1 MSETTPRQ
9 FTHLHVHTEYS
20 LLDGACR
27 IDRMFDHL
35 KEMGQTACAIT
46 DHGVM
51 YGCVAFFDAAKAA
64 GIKPI
69 IGCEVYVATRTRF
82 DKVNRIDG
90 NSHLILLCKN
100 ETGYKNLIKMVSA
113 GFLEGFYS
121 KPRIDKDLLEQH
133 HEGLICLSAC
143 LAGEVPKAILAG
155 DYERAKN
162 TALYY
167 RDLFGE
173 GNYYIELQDHG
184 LEEDRVVLPQLI
196 RLARETGIPMVAT
209 NDAHYITKE
218 DSKMQSILLCIQT
231 GKTIADADRMEFQT
245 DEFYLKSADE
255 MYDLFSMV
263 PEACE
268 NTNKIAEQCNFEFT
282 FGETK
287 LPYFRA
293 PDGMENQAY
302 FEKLCWEGL
311 ERRYSGK
318 VTDALRERLSYEINV
333 VKKMGYTN
341 YYLIVYDFINYAK
354 SRDIPVGP
362 GRGSGAGSLAAYCV
376 GITDIDPIRY
386 SLIFER
392 FLNPERV
399 SMPDFDVDFCY
410 ERRQEVIDY
419 VNEKY
424 GRDHVA
430 QIVTFGTMAA
440 RAAVRDVGR
449 VMGMAYQDVDKVAK
463 LIPME
468 LKMTLQKA
476 LEVSP
481 DLKTMYEA
489 DPQVHELIDT
499 SLKVEG
505 MPRHASTHAAGVVIT
520 REPATEYVP
529 LSTNDGLPVTQFN
542 MVEIERLGLL
552 KMDFLGLRTL
562 TVIHDTET
570 AVRRKVPD
578 FRMANISY
586 DDPETY
592 AMLAKGETEG
602 IFQLESTG
610 MTQVLVSLR
619 PRNLED
625 IIALIS
631 LYRPGPMDSIPTYL
645 RNRREPGKISYK
657 TPQLAHILDV
667 TNGCIVYQEQVMQIF
682 RELAGFSFG
691 QADNIRRAMSK
702 KKHKVMEAEREHFVH
717 GCTEPG
723 KECAGCVKNGIPE
736 DVANEIYDEMIS
748 FASYAFNKSHAACYA
763 YVAFQTAYL
772 KCHYPHEFMA
782 ALLTS
787 VLDNTSK
794 VIEYTTEC
802 QRLGIK
808 VLQPDINVSRGGF
821 TADGDCIRFGLNAV
835 KSVGRNLIEA
845 VVKERQE
852 RPYRGLYDFCR
863 RMYGNELNRRALE
876 NLIKCGAFDTLE
888 PSRRAMLE
896 CVEGILKS
904 VETDMRQNLE
914 GQMDLF
920 GMMSGESQEP
930 AINDYKV
937 PPMQEYPTSDLL
949 KMEKE
954 VSGLY
959 LSGHPLDAYREQI
972 AKISTCT
979 IAQLQGDDAKQFD
992 NQNVTI
998 LCTVVKNKVM
1008 TTKSNTLMAFTTIE
1022 DLTGT
1027 MELLVFPR
1035 VLAECRAALQ
1045 ENAVVVAHGRV
1056 SVKEEEAARLIVEGV
1071 QPIETYDPNKSFGRN
1086 RVDRVQ
1092 KETRGE
1098 GVAGYFLTVP
1108 ARDCAEM
1115 HRVENLLCN
1124 IFDGGTVK
1132 VYFLFADTGKKAWAR
1147 HMAVKD
1153 DPLLRAELVRIL
1165 GPEHVKVQ
1173 GMDQHAK

>member
-1 MSETTPRQ
+1 MPETTPHQPQRQ
-9 FTHLHVHTEYS
+9 FTHLHLHTEYS

-27 IDRMFDHL
+27 IDRLFDYIKQL
-35 KEMGQTACAIT
+35 GQTAVAIT

-51 YGCVAFFDAAKAA
+51 YGCVAFYDAAKAA

-90 NSHLILLCKN
+90 NNHLILLCKN

-121 KPRIDKDLLEQH
+121 KPRIDHDLLERY

-143 LAGEVPKAILAG
+143 LAGEVPQAILAG
-155 DYERAKN
+155 DYERAKQI
-162 TALYY
+162 ALYY
-167 RDLFGE
+167 NDLFGQ

-184 LEEDRVVLPQLI
+184 LEEDTTVLPQLI
-196 RLARETGIPMVAT
+196 RLSRETGIPMVAT
-209 NDAHYITKE
+209 NDSHYITRE
-218 DSKMQSILLCIQT
+218 DAKMQSILLCIQT
-231 GKTIADADRMEFQT
+231 GKTVNDVDRMEFQT
-245 DEFYLKSADE
+245 EEFYVKSTDE

-268 NTNKIAEQCNFEFT
+268 NTNKIAEQCNFDFV
-282 FGETK
+282 FGDTK
-287 LPYFRA
+287 LPYFKA
-293 PDGMENQAY
+293 PDGMENQEY
-302 FEKLCWEGL
+302 FEKLCYEGL
-311 ERRYSGK
+311 ERRYPGK
-318 VTDALRERLSYEINV
+318 VTDALRERLEYEIGV

-419 VNEKY
+419 VNRKY

-449 VMGMAYQDVDKVAK
+449 VMGMPYQDVDKVAK
-463 LIPME
+463 LIPTE
-468 LKMTLQKA
+468 LKMTLNHA

-481 DLKTMYEA
+481 DLKAMYDAE
-489 DPQVHELIDT
+489 PQVHELIDT

-562 TVIHDTET
+562 TVIHDTEA
-570 AVRRKVPD
+570 AVRLHEPD
-578 FRMANISY
+578 FRIANLDY
-586 DDPETY
+586 DDAATY
-592 AMLAKGETEG
+592 AMLERGETEG

-610 MTQVLVSLR
+610 MTQVLVSMH
-619 PRNLED
+619 PRSLED
-625 IIALIS
+625 VIALIS

-645 RNRREPGKISYK
+645 RNRREPDKVTYK

-667 TNGCIVYQEQVMQIF
+667 TNGCIVYQEQVMQIC

-691 QADNIRRAMSK
+691 QADNVRRAMSK

-736 DVANEIYDEMIS
+736 AVANEIYDDMVS

-772 KCHYPHEFMA
+772 KCHYPSEFMA

-787 VLDNTSK
+787 VLDNTDK
-794 VIEYTTEC
+794 VIEYSGEC
-802 QRLGIK
+802 ARLGIK
-808 VLQPDINVSRGGF
+808 VLPPDVNVSGGGF
-821 TADGDCIRFGLNAV
+821 TADANGQIRFGLNAV
-835 KSVGRNLIEA
+835 KNVGRNLIEQ
-845 VVKERQE
+845 VVEKRQGKL
-852 RPYRGLYDFCR
+852 YTSLYDFCK
-863 RMYGNELNRRALE
+863 RMYGNELNRRAVE
-876 NLIKCGAFDTLE
+876 SLIKAGAFDRMGVNRHSL
-888 PSRRAMLE
+888 
-896 CVEGILKS
+896 VEAVDGIIKS
-904 VETDMRQNLE
+904 VESDNKRNLD
-914 GQMDLF
+914 GQLDLF
-920 GMMSGESQEP
+920 SVMSGLNAAGSENADSYEIKAFP
-930 AINDYKV
+930 
-937 PPMQEYPTSDLL
+937 EYSHTELL
-949 KMEKE
+949 QQEKE

-959 LSGHPLDAYREQI
+959 LSGHPLDAYREQSARFASHAI
-972 AKISTCT
+972 KALTGEDAHVLDNSHVRIVCT
-979 IAQLQGDDAKQFD
+979 I
-992 NQNVTI
+992 
-998 LCTVVKNKVM
+998 VKNRMM
-1008 TTKSNTLMAFTTIE
+1008 TTKSNTMMAFTSVE

-1027 MELLVFPR
+1027 MEVIVFPR
-1035 VLAECRAALQ
+1035 VLDTFRDSIK
-1045 ENAVVVAHGRV
+1045 ENAVVVIEGRL
-1056 SVKEEEAARLIVEGV
+1056 SVREDEPAKLMAESIL
-1071 QPIETYDPNKSFGRN
+1071 PIEGYDPKHPQANKPN
-1086 RVDRVQ
+1086 
-1092 KETRGE
+1092 
-1098 GVAGYFLTVP
+1098 LM
-1108 ARDCAEM
+1108 RDATQRLYIRLPSRTCPEYAK
-1115 HRVENLLCN
+1115 VINLLE
-1124 IFDGGTVK
+1124 IFDGDMPVIFYLEDTKQKLAAPRRLYTSGHP
-1132 VYFLFADTGKKAWAR
+1132 LFFQ
-1147 HMAVKD
+1147 
-1153 DPLLRAELVRIL
+1153 ELKRVV
-1165 GPEHVKVQ
+1165 GACNVATK
-1173 GMDQHAK
+1173 

>member
-1 MSETTPRQ
+1 MPETTQRQ

-27 IDRMFDHL
+27 IDQMFDRL
-35 KEMGQTACAIT
+35 KAMGQTACAIT

-90 NSHLILLCKN
+90 NNHLILLCKN

-113 GFLEGFYS
+113 GFTEGFYS
-121 KPRIDKDLLEQH
+121 KPRIDKQLLEKYH
-133 HEGLICLSAC
+133 DGLICLSAC
-143 LAGEVPKAILAG
+143 LAGEIPKALLAG
-155 DYERAKN
+155 DYDRARQ
-162 TALYY
+162 TALWY
-167 RDLFGE
+167 RDLFGAE
-173 GNYYIELQDHG
+173 NYYIELQDHG
-184 LEEDRVVLPQLI
+184 LEEDQAVLPQLI

-218 DSKMQSILLCIQT
+218 DAKMQSILLCIQT
-231 GKTIADADRMEFQT
+231 GKTVNDVDRMEFQT
-245 DEFYLKSADE
+245 EEFYVKSTDE

-268 NTNKIAEQCNFEFT
+268 NTNKIAEQCNFDFV
-282 FGETK
+282 FGDTK
-287 LPYFRA
+287 LPYFKA
-293 PDGMENQAY
+293 PDGMENQEY
-302 FEKLCWEGL
+302 FEKLCYEGL
-311 ERRYSGK
+311 ERRYPGK
-318 VTDALRERLSYEINV
+318 VTDALRERLEYEIGV

-419 VNEKY
+419 VNRKY

-449 VMGMAYQDVDKVAK
+449 VMGMPYQDVDKVAK
-463 LIPME
+463 LIPTE
-468 LKMTLQKA
+468 LKMTLNHA

-481 DLKTMYEA
+481 DLKAMYDAE
-489 DPQVHELIDT
+489 PQVHELIDT

-562 TVIHDTET
+562 TVIHDTEA
-570 AVRRKVPD
+570 AVRLHEPD
-578 FRMANISY
+578 FRIANLDY
-586 DDPETY
+586 DDAATY
-592 AMLAKGETEG
+592 AMLERGETEG

-610 MTQVLVSLR
+610 MTQVLVSMH
-619 PRNLED
+619 PRSLED
-625 IIALIS
+625 VIALIS

-645 RNRREPGKISYK
+645 RNRREPDKVTYK

-667 TNGCIVYQEQVMQIF
+667 TNGCIVYQEQVMQIC

-691 QADNIRRAMSK
+691 QADNVRRAMSK

-736 DVANEIYDEMIS
+736 AVANEIYDDMVS

-772 KCHYPHEFMA
+772 KCHYPCEFMA

-787 VLDNTSK
+787 VLDSTAK
-794 VIEYTTEC
+794 VIEYSSEC

-808 VLQPDINVSRGGF
+808 VLPPDINVSRGGF
-821 TADGDCIRFGLNAV
+821 TVDGQSIRFGLNAV
-835 KSVGRNLIEA
+835 KSVGRDLIEA
-845 VVKERQE
+845 VIKERE
-852 RPYRGLYDFCR
+852 SRPFRSLYDFCK
-863 RMYGNELNRRALE
+863 RMRSNMLNRRALE
-876 NLIKCGAFDTLE
+876 NLIKAGAFDTLE
-888 PSRRAMLE
+888 PSRHGMME
-896 CVEGILKS
+896 S
-904 VETDMRQNLE
+904 VETVLRIVENDARQNLD
-914 GQMDLF
+914 GQLDLF
-920 GMMSGESQEP
+920 SAMAGAEEASQNDDYQVPNLREYDSGE
-930 AINDYKV
+930 
-937 PPMQEYPTSDLL
+937 LL

-959 LSGHPLDAYREQI
+959 LSGHPLDAYREKI
-972 AKISTCT
+972 EKISTCT
-979 IAQLQGDDAKQFD
+979 IAQLQGENARDFD
-992 NQNVTI
+992 NQTVT
-998 LCTVVKNKVM
+998 LVCTVVKNKIM

-1035 VLAECRAALQ
+1035 VLTSCRAYLQ
-1045 ENAVVVAHGRV
+1045 ENAVVVTTGRA
-1056 SVKEEEAARLIVEGV
+1056 SVKEDEGTRLIVESVLPVDG
-1071 QPIETYDPNKSFGRN
+1071 YDPSQSFGQN
-1086 RVDRVQ
+1086 RSQRISAA
-1092 KETRGE
+1092 
-1098 GVAGYFLTVP
+1098 AGDTAAQSIWLLVP
-1108 ARDCAEM
+1108 SRECAQM
-1115 HRVENLLCN
+1115 HKVENLLQN
-1124 IFDGGTVK
+1124 IFDGPTP
-1132 VYFLFADTGKKAWAR
+1132 VYFKFEDSGQRVRAPQSMWAMD
-1147 HMAVKD
+1147 H
-1153 DPLLRAELVRIL
+1153 PLLRQELERIL
-1165 GPEHVKVQ
+1165 GADHVKFTTAQ
-1173 GMDQHAK
+1173 AAK

>member
-1 MSETTPRQ
+1 MSDTKRQ
-9 FTHLHVHTEYS
+9 FTHLHLHTEYS

-27 IDRMFDHL
+27 IDRLFDRI
-35 KEMGQTACAIT
+35 KELGQNAVAIT

-51 YGCVAFFDAAKAA
+51 YGCVAFYDAAKAA

-90 NSHLILLCKN
+90 NHHLILLCKN
-100 ETGYKNLIKMVSA
+100 ETGYKNLIKLVSS

-121 KPRIDKDLLEQH
+121 KPRVDRELLEQH

-143 LAGEVPKAILAG
+143 LAGEVPQAILAG
-155 DYERAKN
+155 DYERAKQI
-162 TALYY
+162 ALSYNE
-167 RDLFGE
+167 LFGQ

-184 LEEDRVVLPQLI
+184 LEQDPVVLPQLI
-196 RLARETGIPMVAT
+196 RLSRETGIPMVAT
-209 NDAHYITKE
+209 NDAHYLARE
-218 DSKMQSILLCIQT
+218 DAKMQSILLCIQT

-245 DEFYLKSADE
+245 DEFYVKSTEE
-255 MYDLFSMV
+255 MYELFSMV

-268 NTNKIAEQCNFEFT
+268 NTNRIAEQCNFDFT

-287 LPYFRA
+287 LPYFKA

-302 FEKLCWEGL
+302 FEKLCWDGL
-311 ERRYSGK
+311 ERRYPGR
-318 VTDALRERLSYEINV
+318 VTRELRDRLEYEIDV

-386 SLIFER
+386 NLIFER

-449 VMGMAYQDVDKVAK
+449 VMGMPYQEVDRVAK
-463 LIPME
+463 LIPTD
-468 LKMTLQKA
+468 LKMTLKHA

-481 DLKTMYEA
+481 DLKAMYDS

-562 TVIHDTET
+562 TVIHDTEA
-570 AVRRKVPD
+570 AVRLREPA
-578 FRMANISY
+578 FRVSQIDY
-586 DDPETY
+586 DDPATY
-592 AMLAKGETEG
+592 AMMDNGETVG
-602 IFQLESTG
+602 LFQLESGG
-610 MTQVLVSLR
+610 MTQLLVSMQAK
-619 PRNLED
+619 NLED

-631 LYRPGPMDSIPTYL
+631 LYRPGPMDSIPEYL
-645 RNRREPGKISYK
+645 RNRKDPSKIQYK
-657 TPQLAHILDV
+657 TPQMAHIVDV
-667 TNGCIVYQEQVMQIF
+667 TNGVVIYQEQVMQIC
-682 RELAGFSFG
+682 RELAGFSYG
-691 QADNIRRAMSK
+691 QADNVRRAMSK
-702 KKHKVMEAEREHFVH
+702 KKHKVMEAEREHFIY
-717 GCTEPG
+717 GCTDPG
-723 KECAGCVKNGIPE
+723 KECPGCVKNGIPAE
-736 DVANEIYDEMIS
+736 VANQIYDDMVS

-772 KCHYPHEFMA
+772 KCHYPREFMA

-794 VIEYTTEC
+794 VIEYSTEC

-808 VLQPDINVSRGGF
+808 VLPPDINVSRGGF
-821 TADGDCIRFGLNAV
+821 TVDGNCIRFGLNAV
-835 KSVGRNLIEA
+835 KSVGRDLIDA
-845 VVKERQE
+845 VIRERGQ
-852 RPYRGLYDFCR
+852 RPFRGLYDFCK
-863 RMYGNELNRRALE
+863 RMHGSALNRRALE
-876 NLIKCGAFDTLE
+876 SLIKAGAFDGLE
-888 PSRRAMLE
+888 PSRHGMLE
-896 CVEGILKS
+896 SVEAILKII
-904 VETDMRQNLE
+904 ENDARQNLE
-914 GQMDLF
+914 GQLDLF
-920 GMMSGESQEP
+920 SALSGEDAGRNE
-930 AINDYKV
+930 DYMV
-937 PPMQEYPTSDLL
+937 PRLAEYGAGELL

-954 VSGLY
+954 GSGLY

-972 AKISTCT
+972 QKISTCT
-979 IAQLQGDDAKQFD
+979 IAQLQGEEAKDFD
-992 NQNVTI
+992 NQMVTI
-998 LCTVVKNKVM
+998 LCTVVKNKIM
-1008 TTKSNTLMAFTTIE
+1008 TTKSNTLMSFTTVE

-1027 MELLVFPR
+1027 MEMLVFPR
-1035 VLAECRAALQ
+1035 VLANCRAYLQ
-1045 ENAVVVAHGRV
+1045 ENAVVVTSGRV
-1056 SVKEEEAARLIVEGV
+1056 SVKEDEGTRLVVESVLPIDGYDTAR
-1071 QPIETYDPNKSFGRN
+1071 SFGEN
-1086 RVDRVQ
+1086 RSACVEAQGRA
-1092 KETRGE
+1092 GE
-1098 GVAGYFLTVP
+1098 GKHSIWLLVP
-1108 ARDCAEM
+1108 SRQSREM
-1115 HRVENLLCN
+1115 HRIENLLEH
-1124 IFDGGTVK
+1124 IFNGSTP
-1132 VYFLFADTGKKAWAR
+1132 VYFKFEDTGQRMRAPQKLWALD
-1147 HMAVKD
+1147 H
-1153 DPLLRAELVRIL
+1153 PLLRQELERIL
-1165 GPEHVKVQ
+1165 GSDHVKVQ
-1173 GMDQHAK
+1173 GEK